1 MLVFV
6 AGQAPPMDLKVLILV
21 LSLILALESLQVL
34 HMLLLDPQLEVLQLD
49 NLRLIVVD
57 GLRHAV
63 LLTLDHE
70 QLHLDRLL
78 NI

>member
-1 MLVFV
+1 
-6 AGQAPPMDLKVLILV
+6 
-21 LSLILALESLQVL
+21 
-34 HMLLLDPQLEVLQLD
+34 MLLLDPQLEVLQLD

-57 GLRHAV
+57 GLRHTV

-70 QLHLDRLL
+70 QLHLYRLL